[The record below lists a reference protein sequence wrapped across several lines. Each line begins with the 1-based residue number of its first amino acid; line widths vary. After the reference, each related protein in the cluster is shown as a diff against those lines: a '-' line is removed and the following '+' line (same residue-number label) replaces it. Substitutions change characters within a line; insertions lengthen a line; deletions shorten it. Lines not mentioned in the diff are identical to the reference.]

1 MGIAT
6 TNPVERTLAS
16 FGFIKGVQPKFDNH
30 NSVPNGGVL
39 FLLPAL
45 LSQGLMKIKETHKI
59 DEGYYSLES

>member
-6 TNPVERTLAS
+6 TNETERALARFGAIAGVE
-16 FGFIKGVQPKFDNH
+16 PKFETH

-45 LSQGLMKIKETHKI
+45 LSQGLMTIKDTHKI
-59 DEGYYSLES
+59 REGY